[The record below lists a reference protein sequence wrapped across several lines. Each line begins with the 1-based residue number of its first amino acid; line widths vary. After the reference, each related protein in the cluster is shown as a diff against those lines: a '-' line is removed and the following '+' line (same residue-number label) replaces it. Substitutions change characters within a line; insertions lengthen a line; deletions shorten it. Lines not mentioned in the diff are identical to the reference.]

1 MSEFNPITDL
11 MPMSSPRE
19 NDGGSADQIEF
30 IKTKLT
36 ETNNGVINIISI
48 LKSKNSL
55 LDRDLDKIKSLNN
68 RLRRTIPRIP
78 SMPGVAG
85 VQFSELTESRKKRGG
100 GFTLPRLPFLLGL
113 PKRKPKTKTTYTRPK
128 LAKNLQKVSRI
139 KDRVLM
145 GSLLTRTP
153 VAANNIKKLVK
164 EGSKV
169 SKQLQR
175 QSKKFNKTIV
185 KDVNK
190 FLFGEKT
197 IKKKPRVLKEPPII
211 PQSKEG
217 FVKIEGAKVLKRE
230 QLKNKAENIIEDI
243 VFPKGKITT
252 LDRKNVSS
260 FIRGVRNA
268 KNQGNFDE
276 VAAEADLF
284 LKTIK
289 NERLIQLGKL
299 TQGSK
304 KFKDVQNSIKEI
316 DRGII
321 KINDMRLKAIE
332 NAATVTAG
340 GKIAEEQV
348 KRQQR
353 VIKKRF
359 SEPLSDDV
367 KVNEDTFKNF
377 QKQLKQYKQF
387 DKQSSINTTPLSNDI
402 ASLNIDTGVTNTVII
417 ITDSP
422 VA

>member
-55 LDRDLDKIKSLNN
+55 LDRDLDKIKSLND

-85 VQFSELTESRKKRGG
+85 VQFSELAESRKKRGG
-100 GFTLPRLPFLLGL
+100 GFTLPKLPFLLGL
-113 PKRKPKTKTTYTRPK
+113 PLGKPKTKTTYKRRK
-128 LAKNLQKVSRI
+128 LAKNLQKVTRI
-139 KDRVLM
+139 KDTVLM

-217 FVKIEGAKVLKRE
+217 IVKIEGAKVLKKE
-230 QLKNKAENIIEDI
+230 QLKNKAENVIEDI

-252 LDRKNVSS
+252 LDRKNISG
-260 FIRGVRNA
+260 FIRSVRKARNES
-268 KNQGNFDE
+268 NFDE
-276 VAAEADLF
+276 VAQEAELF
-284 LKTIK
+284 LRTIK
-289 NERLIQLGKL
+289 MDRVIQLERLTKN
-299 TQGSK
+299 SRK
-304 KFKDVQNSIKEI
+304 YKDLESSIKQI
-316 DRGII
+316 DKGLA
-321 KINDMRLKAIE
+321 KINDVRLNVFSKSVEA
-332 NAATVTAG
+332 AATSTAG

-348 KRQQR
+348 KKEFLKFEGGK
-353 VIKKRF
+353 IDEGTFKSFKKRF
-359 SEPLSDDV
+359 KL
-367 KVNEDTFKNF
+367 
-377 QKQLKQYKQF
+377 LKDF

-417 ITDSP
+417 LTDPP

>member
-11 MPMSSPRE
+11 MPISSPRE
-19 NDGGSADQIEF
+19 NDSGSADQIEF
-30 IKTKLT
+30 IRTKLT

-55 LDRDLDKIKSLNN
+55 LDRDLDKIKSLND

-85 VQFSELTESRKKRGG
+85 VQFSELAESRKKRGG
-100 GFTLPRLPFLLGL
+100 GFTLPKLPFLLGL
-113 PKRKPKTKTTYTRPK
+113 PQRKPKTKTTYKRRK
-128 LAKNLQKVSRI
+128 LAKNLQKVNKV
-139 KDRVLM
+139 KDTLLI
-145 GSLLTRTP
+145 GSLFTRTP

-175 QSKKFNKTIV
+175 QSKKFNKTIA
-185 KDVNK
+185 KDINK

-197 IKKKPRVLKEPPII
+197 IRKKPRVLKEPPII

-217 FVKIEGAKVLKRE
+217 IVKIEGAKVLKRE
-230 QLKNKAENIIEDI
+230 QLKNKAENVIEDI

-252 LDRKNVSS
+252 LDRKNISG
-260 FIRGVRNA
+260 FIRSVRKARNES
-268 KNQGNFDE
+268 NFDE
-276 VAAEADLF
+276 VAEEAELF
-284 LKTIK
+284 LRTIK
-289 NERLIQLGKL
+289 MDRLIQLERL
-299 TQGSK
+299 TKNSRK
-304 KFKDVQNSIKEI
+304 YKDVKKSIEQI
-316 DRGII
+316 DKGLVR
-321 KINDMRLKAIE
+321 INDIRLNVFSKSVE
-332 NAATVTAG
+332 SAATSTAG

-348 KRQQR
+348 KQEFLKFEGGK
-353 VIKKRF
+353 IDEGTFKSFKKR
-359 SEPLSDDV
+359 L
-367 KVNEDTFKNF
+367 NLFKE
-377 QKQLKQYKQF
+377 F

-417 ITDSP
+417 LTDPP